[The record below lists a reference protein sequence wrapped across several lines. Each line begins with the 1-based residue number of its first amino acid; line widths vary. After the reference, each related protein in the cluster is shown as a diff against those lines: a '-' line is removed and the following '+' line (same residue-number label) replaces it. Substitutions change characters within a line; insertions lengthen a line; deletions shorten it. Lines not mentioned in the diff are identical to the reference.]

1 MKKPLLS
8 AMCFLLGALLGAVL
22 CLLSVTLKM
31 SHENKNA
38 VPTVPAVPVSADGE
52 KAEEVVEAAY
62 SVTAA
67 IRDGDYETLSAFV
80 HPEYGLI
87 VSPYSTVN
95 LASNQCLTPVRVASI
110 AKDDTEYIW
119 GTRPDTGEP
128 IRMTAAE
135 YFSGFA
141 YDCDFMSAPLLGVNR
156 IVKSGNALEN
166 VASVFPEGEFVDF
179 CVPGTDEEGLEW
191 RILRLVFE
199 PYEDSLR
206 LTAVI
211 HSQYT
216 N

>member
-8 AMCFLLGALLGAVL
+8 ALCFLLGALLGAVL

-31 SHENKNA
+31 SHENKN
-38 VPTVPAVPVSADGE
+38 TVPAVPAVPISADGE
-52 KAEEVVEAAY
+52 EAEETVSAAY
-62 SVTAA
+62 SVLSA
-67 IRDGDYETLSAFV
+67 IRDGDYETLAAFV

-87 VSPYSTVN
+87 ISPYSTVN
-95 LASNQCLTPVRVASI
+95 LASNQCFTPVRVASI

-128 IRMTAAE
+128 IQMTAAA

-141 YDCDFMSAPLLGVNR
+141 YDCDFMAAPLLGVNR

-166 VASVFPEGEFVDF
+166 VATVFPDGDFVDF
-179 CVPGTDEEGLEW
+179 CVPGSDEEGLEW
-191 RILRLVFE
+191 KILRLVFE
-199 PYEDSLR
+199 PYEDTLR